1 MFTRA
6 RNLETSPYY
15 RWDNSVEP
23 RTEAFPPGF
32 RMIAA
37 SNDPGA
43 NQDGETGENMFTECC
58 QLLGDDEE
66 DCETWS
72 RLEFPSR
79 NCDFLGMGFGELS
92 LRQEDDRIVDGN

>member
-1 MFTRA
+1 
-6 RNLETSPYY
+6 
-15 RWDNSVEP
+15 
-23 RTEAFPPGF
+23 
-32 RMIAA
+32 MIAA

-79 NCDFLGMGFGELS
+79 NCDFLGMERTDFGVAVIVNWTATKQNIHLIAS
-92 LRQEDDRIVDGN
+92 SFAGKDAMDICDGTALRVKRALGP